1 MIRSLTRVA
10 LVAAIAIPSLGLSAS
25 SAKAQTESVSF
36 TLVNGTTSTM
46 THFYSSPTTD
56 THWGEDIL
64 DQDVLY
70 SGESATI
77 TIDDGEDSCEYD
89 FKAVFDDGTITTS
102 RGSVCDGGSY
112 TYTD

>member
-10 LVAAIAIPSLGLSAS
+10 LVAAIAILSLGLSAS

-64 DQDVLY
+64 DRDVLY
-70 SGESATI
+70 PGEAATI
-77 TIDDGEDSCEYD
+77 TIDDGEVMMAKIPVNTISKRCLLTGQLRPA
-89 FKAVFDDGTITTS
+89 AVQF
-102 RGSVCDGGSY
+102 VMVAL
-112 TYTD
+112 

>member
-77 TIDDGEDSCEYD
+77 TIDDGEDSCEYH
-89 FKAVFDDGTITTS
+89 FKAVFDDGTES
-102 RGSVCDGGSY
+102 LGSGTICGGETY